1 MQKQAFSKLMVAILL
16 MVFVFALGN
25 LVFNLENLYIGDE
38 NIPVFINP
46 GAADSQNLATNH
58 TLSSAIR
65 WVYFGFLVFCGIA
78 VIIGAASFGKSKDK
92 KKWRRLFIQMLG
104 VLLVVGMLF
113 AFGYFY
119 EDIESKVFGGGSTN
133 MLPDGSG
140 NASSGNTTG
149 PPASPDTLKAVI
161 TFGVFA
167 LIFMFCIVVFISI
180 NNIIKMRSAKLDFSD
195 IEKDTQEVAQ
205 TIQRTIDAIAGGSD
219 TRATVIRCY
228 TDMCKVMSKYGVQE
242 EEYLTPREFQK
253 LAVNN
258 LPVPEEQMRDLVDI
272 FEEARYSKHTLGEAD
287 SQRAVKALEA
297 VKKNLLAY
305 KPPVGVEEAKQDGL

>member
-25 LVFNLENLYIGDE
+25 LVFNLENLYIGNE
-38 NIPVFINP
+38 NVPEFLNP
-46 GAADSQNLATNH
+46 GTADSQDVATNH
-58 TLSSAIR
+58 TLSNAIR
-65 WVYFGFLVFCGIA
+65 WVWFGFLVFCGISVVVGA
-78 VIIGAASFGKSKDK
+78 VSFGTSKDK
-92 KKWRRLFIQMLG
+92 KKWKKLFFQMLG

-119 EDIESKVFGGGSTN
+119 EDIESSVFGGGSTN
-133 MLPDGSG
+133 RLPDGSG
-140 NASSGNTTG
+140 NVSSGNATE
-149 PPASPDTLKAVI
+149 PPASPDTLKVAI

-167 LIFMFCIVVFISI
+167 IIFMFCIVVFIAV
-180 NNIIKMRSAKLDFSD
+180 NNIVKMRSAKLDYSD

-228 TDMCKVMSKYGVQE
+228 TDMCKVMSKYGVDE
-242 EEYLTPREFQK
+242 EECLTPREFQK
-253 LAVNN
+253 LVVNN
-258 LPVPEEQMRDLVDI
+258 LPVPEEQMRALVDI

-297 VKKNLLAY
+297 VRIKLLEC
-305 KPPVGVEEAKQDGL
+305 KPAIATEEVKPYGL